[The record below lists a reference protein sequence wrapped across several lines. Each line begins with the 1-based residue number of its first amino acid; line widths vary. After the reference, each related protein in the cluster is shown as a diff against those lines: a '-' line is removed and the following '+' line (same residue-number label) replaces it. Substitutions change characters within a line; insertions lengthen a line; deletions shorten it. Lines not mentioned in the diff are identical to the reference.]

1 MNHKIKRIYI
11 FYGVPLKCYEPLML
25 FLDFAQKKKT
35 LWKDQVTNDA

>member
-25 FLDFAQKKKT
+25 FLDFAQKKK
-35 LWKDQVTNDA
+35 KNIVERSSD